1 MSFFGNLVDG
11 MKNSMGRDKEL
22 QDKLRELE
30 KQKKQ
35 FEESEALKKAKDS
48 FGKAKVQIACSSSS
62 LISSCWCWCWLL
74 ISTLPPSLPRC
85 SPLKLVYWGHGK
97 GELVAFGLL
106 GFHLSLSLV
115 SCRLMLRKPLRD
127 SARGLRMFFSL
138 SMNLILP
145 RRPRRRFTPIHAS
158 HLVRA
163 TLTWL
168 VSFVWQIDNLAKES
182 KKFSEN
188 VSQKGKEY
196 TEKVEESNPYL
207 KAFSSGIKGASED
220 ILEGTKNHARLYGGF
235 RPAEER
241 RIEKERR
248 LKLYHDA
255 MKKKEAEA
263 QAVTEEDPK
272 SALLFLGAVIEQS
285 LKYSIFFSF
294 VCSAGSGIILHKD
307 SAWRQSWD
315 NFRENNPFMQR
326 TFGLLPVKC

>member
-1 MSFFGNLVDG
+1 M
-11 MKNSMGRDKEL
+11 
-22 QDKLRELE
+22 
-30 KQKKQ
+30 
-35 FEESEALKKAKDS
+35 
-48 FGKAKVQIACSSSS
+48 
-62 LISSCWCWCWLL
+62 
-74 ISTLPPSLPRC
+74 
-85 SPLKLVYWGHGK
+85 
-97 GELVAFGLL
+97 
-106 GFHLSLSLV
+106 
-115 SCRLMLRKPLRD
+115 
-127 SARGLRMFFSL
+127 
-138 SMNLILP
+138 
-145 RRPRRRFTPIHAS
+145 
-158 HLVRA
+158 
-163 TLTWL
+163 
-168 VSFVWQIDNLAKES
+168 FVWQIDNLARES